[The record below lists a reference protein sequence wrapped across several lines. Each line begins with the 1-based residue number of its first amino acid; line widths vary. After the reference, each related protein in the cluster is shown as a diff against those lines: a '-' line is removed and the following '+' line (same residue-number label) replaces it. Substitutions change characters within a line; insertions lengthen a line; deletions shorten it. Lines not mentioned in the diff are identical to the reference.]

1 LAAGPGALS
10 SAATS
15 LAGPLVTGCDS
26 ELPKRIEGVPML
38 KKLLSGSLLICLLAG
53 LPCQAAIS
61 DAEAINRAGLQRM
74 LSQRIAKS
82 YLMIGTET
90 RTEQAKAQL
99 DASIASVEEN
109 SQLLSEYAPN
119 TTIRNGVAEAGL
131 VWQQFREQAL
141 GAPQK
146 ARSLEV
152 VRLAERFLDQSEA
165 LVQRIE
171 QHKGTQT
178 AKLVNRSGRLRMLSQ
193 RIAMLY
199 LALSWKL
206 PDADLQRKFNTAVD
220 EFDKGLAEL
229 QGARQNT
236 EQINDRLVQ
245 ISNQWRFARAGFQL
259 ADDSRYV
266 PTVIVTTSESLL
278 TKLEALTAD
287 YARLAQTT
295 N

>member
-1 LAAGPGALS
+1 
-10 SAATS
+10 
-15 LAGPLVTGCDS
+15 
-26 ELPKRIEGVPML
+26 
-38 KKLLSGSLLICLLAG
+38 
-53 LPCQAAIS
+53 
-61 DAEAINRAGLQRM
+61 
-74 LSQRIAKS
+74 
-82 YLMIGTET
+82 
-90 RTEQAKAQL
+90 
-99 DASIASVEEN
+99 
-109 SQLLSEYAPN
+109 
-119 TTIRNGVAEAGL
+119 VAEAGL

>member
-1 LAAGPGALS
+1 
-10 SAATS
+10 
-15 LAGPLVTGCDS
+15 
-26 ELPKRIEGVPML
+26 ML